1 MKSFKFAD
9 ALTEAVMSMTWTGM
23 LLRPQHKFMLEYK
36 PSSSTLLIKD
46 QTKTLDLGMQ
56 LKRCRQVTTE
66 VAFLA
71 FWKAFLTCLFL
82 RRFFNLSYLLCC
94 VYNNC

>member
-9 ALTEAVMSMTWTGM
+9 ALYEAVMTMTLTGM
-23 LLRPQHKFMLEYK
+23 LLRPQHKIMLDYK

-66 VAFLA
+66 VAFLVFWEA
-71 FWKAFLTCLFL
+71 FFNVPIFEAFL
-82 RRFFNLSYLLCC
+82 
-94 VYNNC
+94 